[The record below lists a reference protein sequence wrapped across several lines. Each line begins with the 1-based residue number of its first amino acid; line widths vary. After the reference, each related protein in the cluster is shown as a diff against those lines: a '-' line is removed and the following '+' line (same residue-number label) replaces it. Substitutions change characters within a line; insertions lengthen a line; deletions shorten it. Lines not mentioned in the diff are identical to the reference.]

1 MLSPMFNPQE
11 FSLLEKLLPPKK
23 RGCDRSSSS
32 TSALPQEFEI
42 GESSRKTNLERH
54 KEQIEEILNHLDKL
68 SLDRIENIEDSIE
81 GLRKESLFSVRLIIS
96 TPLDYLFDESI
107 FTKIP
112 PKRTSTFVALA
123 MTQDAIKKL
132 VASSVTAALEAQ
144 AATMAN
150 TDNFNRNTGPRE
162 TPVEKNE
169 RTSDHKRKFDDRRSS
184 NNNNYPNNCVNN
196 YQNNWYNN
204 SNRNNDYRQQQN
216 RRLKTF
222 RSYAA
227 TSTKNSGYSGN
238 RPLCKKCTLRHTG
251 PCTVKCNTCNKVGH
265 LTRNCRNKG
274 PATGSNQQPVL
285 VICHACGEKDIMQI
299 RADKSFVSISLAS
312 MLNISS
318 ITLDTTF
325 DIKMANGNLVGT
337 NSIIQGFTLTLLNQ
351 PFEIDLMLIK
361 LGSFD
366 VVIGMNWLSKY
377 HAKIICD
384 EKVVHI
390 PIDSEILIIRGAAP
404 VARAPYRLAPSKM
417 QELSNQLQEL
427 ADRGFIRPRLHVDP
441 VKIEAVKNW
450 ASPTTPTEIRQCVI
464 QFRKQGKHNPRYIGP
479 FKILE
484 RIGPMAYKVVLL
496 EELKNVQNTFHVSNL
511 KKCVSGESLVI
522 LMKELWLD
530 DNLNFVEEPV
540 EIMDREV
547 KQQKQIRI
555 PIVKVRWNSKRGPK
569 LT

>member
-1 MLSPMFNPQE
+1 MFNPQE

-42 GESSRKTNLERH
+42 GESSRKSNLERH

-68 SLDRIENIEDSIE
+68 SLDRIENIEDSIK
-81 GLRKESLFSVRLIIS
+81 GLGKESSFPVRLIIS

-107 FTKIP
+107 FTKMP

-123 MTQDAIKKL
+123 MTQDAIRQL
-132 VASSVTAALEAQ
+132 VASSVTVALEAQ
-144 AATMAN
+144 AATMELAVLCSNMVPN
-150 TDNFNRNTGPRE
+150 T
-162 TPVEKNE
+162 EKLME
-169 RTSDHKRKFDDRRSS
+169 VFIGGLPQIIEGIVTTSKPQTLEDAINIAQRLMDQIIKRRSMQGTIDHKRKFDDRRSS
-184 NNNNYPNNCVNN
+184 NNNNYPNNRVNN

-204 SNRNNDYRQQQN
+204 SNR
-216 RRLKTF
+216 
-222 RSYAA
+222 
-227 TSTKNSGYSGN
+227 
-238 RPLCKKCTLRHTG
+238 
-251 PCTVKCNTCNKVGH
+251 
-265 LTRNCRNKG
+265 
-274 PATGSNQQPVL
+274 
-285 VICHACGEKDIMQI
+285 
-299 RADKSFVSISLAS
+299 ADKSFVSISLSS

-325 DIKMANGNLVGT
+325 DIEMANGNLVGT

-361 LGSFD
+361 LSSFD

-427 ADRGFIRPRLHVDP
+427 VDRGFIRPMFINDILIYSRNKEEHANHLRIILELLIKEKLYAKFSKCDFWINGVQFLGHIIDNQGLHVDP

-450 ASPTTPTEIRQCVI
+450 ASPTTPTEIRQYKAKA
-464 QFRKQGKHNPRYIGP
+464 FR
-479 FKILE
+479 ILNW
-484 RIGPMAYKVVLL
+484 RSCY
-496 EELKNVQNTFHVSNL
+496 
-511 KKCVSGESLVI
+511 
-522 LMKELWLD
+522 
-530 DNLNFVEEPV
+530 
-540 EIMDREV
+540 V
-547 KQQKQIRI
+547 KS
-555 PIVKVRWNSKRGPK
+555 V
-569 LT
+569 T